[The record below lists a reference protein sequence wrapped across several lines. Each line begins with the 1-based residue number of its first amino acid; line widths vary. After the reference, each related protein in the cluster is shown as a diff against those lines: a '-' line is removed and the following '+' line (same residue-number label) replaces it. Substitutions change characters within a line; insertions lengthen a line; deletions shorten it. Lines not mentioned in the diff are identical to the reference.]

1 MFVKVPPR
9 RQVTLPARVL
19 DALGAKP
26 GDRLLLE
33 ETEEGLLLRRRRI
46 EPDRLAPLR
55 HKLRRG
61 HGRFD
66 IHTFRKHSYGPS
78 LRD

>member
-1 MFVKVPPR
+1 MFVKVTPR
-9 RQVTLPARVL
+9 RQVTLPARVF

-33 ETEEGLLLRRRRI
+33 ETGKGFLLRRRRI

-66 IHTFRKHSYGPS
+66 IHTFHKQPHGPS

>member
-1 MFVKVPPR
+1 MFVKVTPR
-9 RQVTLPARVL
+9 RQVTLPARVF

-33 ETEEGLLLRRRRI
+33 ETGKDFLLRRRRI

-61 HGRFD
+61 QGRFD
-66 IHTFRKHSYGPS
+66 IHTFHKQPHGPS